1 MKENPEK
8 YPRLIRIFV
17 DKGFSGKDFMRL
29 VMDTFG
35 FILEAVLRSDKM
47 EGFVV
52 LPKRW
57 VVERTFGW
65 FNYWRRLSK
74 DYEVLPETSEAF
86 IYIGMTRLMLR
97 RLA

>member
-1 MKENPEK
+1 
-8 YPRLIRIFV
+8 
-17 DKGFSGKDFMRL
+17 MRL

-57 VVERTFGW
+57 VVERTFG
-65 FNYWRRLSK
+65 
-74 DYEVLPETSEAF
+74 
-86 IYIGMTRLMLR
+86 
-97 RLA
+97 

>member
-1 MKENPEK
+1 MKEEPEK
-8 YPRLIRIFV
+8 YP
-17 DKGFSGKDFMRL
+17 MRL

-52 LPKRW
+52 LPKSW

-65 FNYWRRLSK
+65 FNDW
-74 DYEVLPETSEAF
+74 
-86 IYIGMTRLMLR
+86 
-97 RLA
+97 